1 MSYGTFATGGCDG
14 YVSVWDGNN
23 KKRLYQ
29 SHSTYSTQNTQQAML
44 KTLRENK
51 DRFDLVIRD
60 VHMPDMDGY
69 KLLELVGLEMDLPVM
84 RKRSLIPRNKA
95 SLLMKTRLFREIE
108 MSVTGIRIQVTEIRM
123 GSLIKRGRMKKMR
136 VKMTDMIMKIQQHR
150 SSLTL
155 LFCYWLII

>member
-84 RKRSLIPRNKA
+84 MLSANSDPKL
-95 SLLMKTRLFREIE
+95 
-108 MSVTGIRIQVTEIRM
+108 V
-123 GSLIKRGRMKKMR
+123 IKGVMHGACDFGE
-136 VKMTDMIMKIQQHR
+136 TC
-150 SSLTL
+150 SN
-155 LFCYWLII
+155 

>member
-1 MSYGTFATGGCDG
+1 
-14 YVSVWDGNN
+14 
-23 KKRLYQ
+23 
-29 SHSTYSTQNTQQAML
+29 
-44 KTLRENK
+44 
-51 DRFDLVIRD
+51 
-60 VHMPDMDGY
+60 
-69 KLLELVGLEMDLPVM
+69 
-84 RKRSLIPRNKA
+84 
-95 SLLMKTRLFREIE
+95 MKTRLFREIE